1 MGVTKIDNLNTAQ
14 ARVYI
19 GASQPTAPS
28 TYYGSA
34 TNDVDSA
41 EWKGGEL
48 YYNTTINK
56 LFVQQNTSGT
66 TASWYRYQDVFTAV

>member
-1 MGVTKIDNLNTAQ
+1 MGVTKIGALNTAQ

-19 GASQPTAPS
+19 DSELPTAPS
-28 TYYGSA
+28 TFYSTA

-48 YYNTTINK
+48 AYNTTINK
-56 LFVQQNTSGT
+56 LFVQQATSGT
-66 TASWYRYQDVFTAV
+66 TATWYRYQDEFAEV